1 MYDAHHLTKLKGAV
15 ILISKYIA
23 MLGTLTT
30 NEMEI
35 VLKNQ
40 VIGHIGCS
48 NGDEIYVVP
57 MSYVYESGYIYAHT
71 WDGKKVQYMRARPKI
86 CFEVDQVSDMANWKT
101 VMIQGEFEELMP
113 GSAERKHALQLLIEG
128 IVPLR
133 SSAIAR
139 SLAPEW
145 PFPPKDLDQVN
156 GIVFRIRIKEMTG
169 RFEKE
174 ADAIDFDKDIKTL

>member
-1 MYDAHHLTKLKGAV
+1 MYKN
-15 ILISKYIA
+15 YI
-23 MLGTLTT
+23 MLGTLTP
-30 NEMEI
+30 NEIEI
-35 VLKNQ
+35 VLKSQ
-40 VIGHIGCS
+40 VIGRIGCS
-48 NGDEIYVVP
+48 NGEEIYVVP
-57 MSYVYESGYIYAHT
+57 MSYVYEPGCIYAHT
-71 WDGKKVQYMRARPKI
+71 WDGKKVANMRARPKI
-86 CFEVDQVSDMANWKT
+86 CFEVEQVMDMANWKS
-101 VMIQGEFEELMP
+101 VMIQGEFEELIP
-113 GSAERKHALQLLIEG
+113 GSADRKHALELLIEG

-145 PFPPKDLDQVN
+145 PFPPKDIEQVS